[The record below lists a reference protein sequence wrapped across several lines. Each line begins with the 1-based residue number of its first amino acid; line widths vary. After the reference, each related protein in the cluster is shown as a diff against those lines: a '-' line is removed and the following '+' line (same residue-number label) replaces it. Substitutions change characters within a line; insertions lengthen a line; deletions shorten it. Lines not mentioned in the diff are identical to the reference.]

1 MPMPQPLSLSDSQL
15 SSIMDAARPLQ
26 VHQRD
31 GFLRD
36 IATELAA
43 LPVIGDGALHRI
55 ITMVQ
60 RRHFDAPDLRI
71 HESRSRAYP

>member
-1 MPMPQPLSLSDSQL
+1 MPTPIALSDSEL
-15 SSIMDAARPLQ
+15 SAIMDAARPLQ

-31 GFLRD
+31 AFLRD

-43 LPVIGDGALHRI
+43 LPVIGAGALHRI

-60 RRHFDAPDLRI
+60 RRHFDAPDLRVS
-71 HESRSRAYP
+71 ESRSRAYP

>member
-1 MPMPQPLSLSDSQL
+1 MPTPQPLSLSDSQL

-55 ITMVQ
+55 SMVQ

>member
-60 RRHFDAPDLRI
+60 RRHFDAPDLRV

>member
-1 MPMPQPLSLSDSQL
+1 MSTPICLTDSEL
-15 SSIMDAARPLQ
+15 EAIMSAAKPLQ

-36 IATELAA
+36 IAEELVK
-43 LPVIGDGALHRI
+43 LPAIGPGSLHRVI
-55 ITMVQ
+55 AMVQ
-60 RRHFDAPDLRI
+60 RRHFDIPDLRV

>member
-1 MPMPQPLSLSDSQL
+1 MSMPISLSENEL
-15 SSIMDAARPLQ
+15 SAIMAAARPLQ
-26 VHQRD
+26 IHQRD
-31 GFLRD
+31 AFLRD

-60 RRHFDAPDLRI
+60 RRHYDAPDLRS
-71 HESRSRAYP
+71 EQRSHR